1 MTRKPARSADFGLQ
15 SAYRARLAHARCV
28 FTEEGRVSSYNEQ
41 VGKRL
46 RSIRKQ
52 RGLSLQ
58 DVQRVSDQEFKAAVL
73 GAYER
78 GERSL
83 SLPRL
88 RRLADFYGVPVNQLL
103 PQEAGAEAPALPSL
117 SGGITIDLNR
127 IENLSGQDA
136 VIIERF
142 LRGIQMLR
150 QDFNGRVLTVRGDDL
165 RTLAMLLDVSAN
177 DFSERLIELGV
188 TTEGS

>member
-1 MTRKPARSADFGLQ
+1 VP
-15 SAYRARLAHARCV
+15 
-28 FTEEGRVSSYNEQ
+28 SYNEQ

-58 DVQRVSDQEFKAAVL
+58 DVQRLSDQEFKAAVL

-88 RRLADFYGVPVNQLL
+88 RRLADFYSVPVGQLL
-103 PQEAGAEAPALPSL
+103 PQEAGVETPAHAAS
-117 SGGITIDLNR
+117 SGGLTLDLNR

-136 VIIERF
+136 VVVERF

-165 RTLAMLLDVSAN
+165 RTLAMLLDVSES
-177 DFSERLIELGV
+177 DFSERLIQLGV
-188 TTEGS
+188 TADGA

>member
-1 MTRKPARSADFGLQ
+1 VP
-15 SAYRARLAHARCV
+15 
-28 FTEEGRVSSYNEQ
+28 SYNEQ

-58 DVQRVSDQEFKAAVL
+58 DVQRLSEQEFKAAVL

-88 RRLADFYGVPVNQLL
+88 QRLAEFYTVPIGQLL
-103 PQEAGAEAPALPSL
+103 PQDESEQPAVTLPT
-117 SGGITIDLNR
+117 GGLTIDLNR
-127 IENLSGQDA
+127 VENLSGQDA
-136 VIIERF
+136 IVVERF

-150 QDFNGRVLTVRGDDL
+150 QDFNGKVLTIRTNDL
-165 RTLAMLLDVSAN
+165 RTLAMLLDQSEQG
-177 DFSERLIELGV
+177 FSQRLTQLGV
-188 TTEGS
+188 TAEGD

>member
-1 MTRKPARSADFGLQ
+1 MP
-15 SAYRARLAHARCV
+15 
-28 FTEEGRVSSYNEQ
+28 SYNEL

-58 DVQRVSDQEFKAAVL
+58 DVQRLSEQEFKAAVL

-88 RRLADFYGVPVNQLL
+88 HRLASFFSVPVSQLL
-103 PQEAGAEAPALPSL
+103 PSEESETRAIPAPT
-117 SGGITIDLNR
+117 GGLTIDLNR
-127 IENLSGQDA
+127 VEALSGQDSI
-136 VIIERF
+136 VVERF

-150 QDFNGRVLTVRGDDL
+150 QDFNGKVLTIRSNDL
-165 RTLAMLLDVSAN
+165 RTLSMLLDQTESGFA
-177 DFSERLIELGV
+177 ERLSDLGV
-188 TTEGS
+188 AAEGS

>member
-1 MTRKPARSADFGLQ
+1 MLQDACHLATIRPQ
-15 SAYRARLAHARCV
+15 SAVESRALRV
-28 FTEEGRVSSYNEQ
+28 GEEERVSSYNEQ

-58 DVQRVSDQEFKAAVL
+58 DVQRLSDQEFKAAVL

-88 RRLADFYGVPVNQLL
+88 RRLAYFYSVPVGQLL
-103 PQEAGAEAPALPSL
+103 PQESGTEPQASAAS
-117 SGGITIDLNR
+117 SGGLTLDLNR

-136 VIIERF
+136 VVVERF

-150 QDFNGRVLTVRGDDL
+150 QDFNGRVLTVRADDL
-165 RTLAMLLDVSAN
+165 RTLAMLLDVSES

-188 TTEGS
+188 TAEGT

>member
-1 MTRKPARSADFGLQ
+1 M
-15 SAYRARLAHARCV
+15 
-28 FTEEGRVSSYNEQ
+28 SSYNEQ

-103 PQEAGAEAPALPSL
+103 PQESGVDAPSLPSL

-165 RTLAMLLDVSAN
+165 RTLAMLLDVPAN

-188 TTEGS
+188 TAEGT

>member
-1 MTRKPARSADFGLQ
+1 MTA
-15 SAYRARLAHARCV
+15 
-28 FTEEGRVSSYNEQ
+28 EYNEL
-41 VGKRL
+41 VGARL

-58 DVQRVSDQEFKAAVL
+58 DVQRLSDGEFKAAVV

-88 RRLADFYGVPVNQLL
+88 RRLALFFQVPISQFL
-103 PQEAGAEAPALPSL
+103 PQEEDGERTLEPLP

-127 IENLSGQDA
+127 LERMSGTEA
-136 VIIERF
+136 VIFNRF
-142 LRGIQMLR
+142 LRSIQMMR
-150 QDFNGRVLTVRGDDL
+150 QDFNGKVLTIRRDDL
-165 RTLAMLLDVSAN
+165 RLLALLIDQSEEA
-177 DFSERLIELGV
+177 FSERLEELGL
-188 TTEGS
+188 TTEL